1 GRLPLAA
8 LRRRR
13 AAAGRHPVPGIGVR
27 PKHRARACEGR
38 ERRTGRIFAL
48 LPGRPLLARLWPMRL
63 LRTVGETRGS
73 TRRRYRGIGAGHGIG
88 PGENPGRELS
98 EWPVIITFESQILIG
113 LHILFA
119 AVFVGSNV
127 FLDFLLTPRL
137 DVIPPGQA
145 ARLGDKIG
153 VDFAILNF
161 IALGGLPLTALL
173 LLWRLSVI
181 GRLITWQ
188 FYGTGYGVALLGMM
202 IIWLSLVVTAAILT
216 FYLRPRVLIKVPF
229 DT

>member
-1 GRLPLAA
+1 
-8 LRRRR
+8 
-13 AAAGRHPVPGIGVR
+13 
-27 PKHRARACEGR
+27 
-38 ERRTGRIFAL
+38 IFAL

-173 LLWRLSVI
+173 LLWRLS
-181 GRLITWQ
+181 
-188 FYGTGYGVALLGMM
+188 
-202 IIWLSLVVTAAILT
+202 LVVTATFLT

-229 DT
+229 DTTRQQVESARTDAMLYATWMQRFARYNVIVSALAI